1 MKNNKPTILIIIG
14 ISGDLSCRKL
24 LPAISQIAISGML
37 PKQFKIVGVTRQ
49 NNMKIDNLL
58 NCSSD
63 KDYLREHIELFKMDL
78 NNIGDYKKLGDYLN
92 EIPARLEGHSGG
104 EKDFGGDAQRLFYLS
119 VPPTVAK
126 DIIAFIGDSG
136 LARTAETK
144 LLLEK
149 PFGVDLESATEL
161 AKHINKYFAEEQVYR
176 IDHYMAKET
185 AQNIIVFRE
194 GNSLFKKTWNKNFIE
209 SITITASENIGI
221 EGRAIFYEQTGA
233 LRDLV
238 QSHLLQLLA
247 LALMELPEKDKFEDV
262 PALRLEALKHLSIP
276 SDKSMNNYAKRGQ
289 YEGYRD
295 EVGNKDS
302 NVETFV
308 SLTLKSNDPRWAGV
322 PITLLTG
329 KALKDKFTE
338 IKILYKK
345 DNDMESNELL
355 LRIQPDEG
363 ISFSIFAKR
372 PGYEH
377 QISRHALGFSF
388 KEHYSQLPEAY
399 EQVLFNAINS
409 DHSLF
414 TSSGEVL
421 ETWRIL
427 NALQKTWAKSADDL
441 IIYKEGSDINEIV
454 N

>member
-1 MKNNKPTILIIIG
+1 MG

-24 LPAISQIAISGML
+24 LPAISQIAATGML
-37 PKQFKIVGVTRQ
+37 PEQFKIVGVTRQ
-49 NNMKIDNLL
+49 KDIKINNIL
-58 NCSSD
+58 NCTTD
-63 KDYLREHIELFKMDL
+63 KNYLKEHIELFKMDL
-78 NNIGDYKKLGDYLN
+78 NDVNDYKKLGKYLE

-104 EKDFGGDAQRLFYLS
+104 EKTFGEDAQRLFYLS
-119 VPPTVAK
+119 VPPSVAK
-126 DIIAFIGDSG
+126 DIITFLGESG
-136 LARTAETK
+136 LAGKTGTK

-149 PFGVDLESATEL
+149 PFGVDLESAAEL
-161 AKHINKYFAEEQVYR
+161 AKHIDKYFIPEQVYR

-194 GNSLFKKTWNKNFIE
+194 GNSLFKKTWNKDFIE
-209 SITITASENIGI
+209 SINITASEQIGI

-233 LRDLV
+233 LRDVV

-247 LALMELPEKDKFEDV
+247 LALMELPKGDKFEEV
-262 PALRLEALKHLSIP
+262 PVLRLDALKHLNIP
-276 SDKSMNNYAKRGQ
+276 KDKSISHYAKRGQ
-289 YEGYRD
+289 YKSYRD
-295 EVGNKDS
+295 EVGNEHS

-308 SLTLKSNDPRWAGV
+308 SLALQSDDPRWAGV
-322 PITLLTG
+322 PITLSTG
-329 KALKDKFTE
+329 KALKNKFTE
-338 IKILYKK
+338 IKILYRK
-345 DNDMESNELL
+345 DNNLESNELL

-377 QISRHALGFSF
+377 QISRHALDFFF
-388 KEHYSQLPEAY
+388 KEHYRELPEPY

-414 TSSGEVL
+414 TSSNEVL

-427 NALQKTWAKSADDL
+427 DALQRTWAKSANDL
-441 IIYKEGSDINEIV
+441 IIYKEGSDISEIV